1 MDQLYEGMGLKIRR
15 NENNQFLVVTL
26 HYTADPER
34 RTEEW
39 KREAMAGMPEARW
52 MQEQEIDYG
61 AMFGT
66 KVFPQISTHRGSIV
80 VARQDEFT
88 FSPSTPMWGGFDFGI
103 RNPSS
108 FHVYVWHDQKLYVI
122 WELYKPCENLEE
134 FCFEMKQC
142 PYWERLR
149 HIFADPHIWDQ
160 RSFNSKGT
168 NSQSVGDQFRQ
179 HGVKKLV
186 PSSNDEESWL
196 SMMHQYW
203 GNPTDPTF
211 KIFSCCPQMIQEF
224 ETAAYPK
231 MSDRQMLGKNF
242 KEKMADVNNHAMDD
256 CKYFMLS
263 GSRLQQNTFK
273 NPKMVEKW
281 L

>member
-1 MDQLYEGMGLKIRR
+1 MDQLYEGTGLKIRR
-15 NENNQFLVVTL
+15 NENNQFVVVTL

-34 RTEEW
+34 RSEEW
-39 KREAMAGMPEARW
+39 KKEAMAGMPEARW

-66 KVFPQISTHRGSIV
+66 KVFPQISTHRANIV
-80 VARQDEFT
+80 VPRDMQPT
-88 FSPSTPMWGGFDFGI
+88 FSKSTPMWGGFDFGI

-108 FHVYVWHDQKLYVI
+108 FHVYTWYEQRLYAI
-122 WELYKPCENLEE
+122 WELYKPCENLDE
-134 FCFEMKQC
+134 FCHDLKSC
-142 PYWERLR
+142 PYWEQ
-149 HIFADPHIWDQ
+149 IKYVFADPHIWDQ
-160 RSFNSKGT
+160 RAFNSKGT
-168 NSQSVGDQFRQ
+168 GSQSIGDQFRQ
-179 HGVKKLV
+179 HGIRKLV
-186 PSSNDEESWL
+186 PSSNDEEAWL
-196 SMMHQYW
+196 TLMNQYW
-203 GNPTDPTF
+203 GNPEDPIF
-211 KIFSCCPQMIQEF
+211 RIFSTCPQMIQEF

-231 MSDRQMLGKNF
+231 MTDRQMLGKNF

-263 GSRLQQNTFK
+263 GSRLQQSSFK

>member
-1 MDQLYEGMGLKIRR
+1 MQQLYEGEGLKIRR
-15 NENNQFLVVTL
+15 NENNQFVVVTL

-34 RTEEW
+34 RSEEW
-39 KREAMAGMPEARW
+39 KKEAMAGMPEARW

-66 KVFPQISTHRGSIV
+66 KVFPQISTHRGQIV
-80 VARQDEFT
+80 VSREAQMSFPASAT
-88 FSPSTPMWGGFDFGI
+88 MWAGFDFGI

-108 FHVYVWHDQKLYVI
+108 FQVYVWHDGILYAI
-122 WELYKPCENLEE
+122 WELYKPCDNLEE

-142 PYWERLR
+142 PYWDRVR
-149 HIFADPHIWDQ
+149 YVFSDPHIWDA

-168 NSQSVGDQFRQ
+168 STQAVADQFRAQ
-179 HGVKKLV
+179 GIKKLI
-186 PSSNDEESWL
+186 PSTSDEEAWL
-196 SMMHQYW
+196 SLMHQHW
-203 GNPTDPTF
+203 GNPAEPTF
-211 KIFSCCPQMIQEF
+211 KIFDCCPQLVQEF
-224 ETAAYPK
+224 EGASYPK
-231 MSDRQMLGKNF
+231 MTDRQMLGRNF
-242 KEKMADVNNHAMDD
+242 KEKMADVNNHAMDA

-273 NPKMVEKW
+273 NPRMVDKW